1 LIARPTRGRRRRAAI
16 EVAVAAAPGDLP
28 RQMLVVD
35 LADAAV
41 AELFESATA
50 T

>member
-35 LADAAV
+35 LAAAR
-41 AELFESATA
+41 LPSFLSLATA